1 MSELDQVIIDLH
13 NSARKIEQAF
23 GQAGL
28 LSDDIRKCA
37 DRLAEVIKRREMK
50 GEY

>member
-1 MSELDQVIIDLH
+1 MNKLDQVIIDLH
-13 NSARKIEQAF
+13 NSARQVDKVF
-23 GQAGL
+23 GQAGA

-37 DRLAEVIKRREMK
+37 DRLAEVIKRTEMK

>member
-1 MSELDQVIIDLH
+1 MNELDQVIIDLH
-13 NSARKIEQAF
+13 NSARQVDKEF
-23 GQAGL
+23 GQAGQ

-37 DRLAEVIKRREMK
+37 DRLAEVIKRTEMK